1 MAIKTQTEFYEV
13 SDKIAYAM
21 RNELS
26 ADAIHAIAD
35 AINLEYRL
43 TFNERFR
50 KIAFLERAGL
60 V

>member
-1 MAIKTQTEFYEV
+1 MIKTQAEFYRL

-26 ADAIHAIAD
+26 ADAIHAVAD
-35 AINLEYRL
+35 AIDLEYR
-43 TFNERFR
+43 TKFNERFR
-50 KIAFLERAGL
+50 KVAFLERAGL